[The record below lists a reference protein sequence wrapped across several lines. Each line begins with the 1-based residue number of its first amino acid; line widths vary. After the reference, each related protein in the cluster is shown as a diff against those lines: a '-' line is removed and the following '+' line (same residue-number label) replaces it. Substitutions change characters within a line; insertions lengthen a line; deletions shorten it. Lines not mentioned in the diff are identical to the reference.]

1 MQSLRGG
8 YAIIRDPTLRNKYK
22 ALLGA
27 LNLHVSELSLFMV
40 EVAYSKE
47 GPKWLEHATG
57 IVRRNHKHLVKAVKG
72 SLLVV
77 S

>member
-1 MQSLRGG
+1 M
-8 YAIIRDPTLRNKYK
+8 
-22 ALLGA
+22 
-27 LNLHVSELSLFMV
+27 HVSELSLFMV

-57 IVRRNHKHLVKAVKG
+57 IVRRNHKHLMKAVKG